1 MSELIIHFYN
11 NLYILSNTDIVNSK
25 MSKVENE
32 VEKYPEYF
40 PKRLSIA

>member
-25 MSKVENE
+25 MNKVENE
-32 VEKYPEYF
+32 VEKYPEHF